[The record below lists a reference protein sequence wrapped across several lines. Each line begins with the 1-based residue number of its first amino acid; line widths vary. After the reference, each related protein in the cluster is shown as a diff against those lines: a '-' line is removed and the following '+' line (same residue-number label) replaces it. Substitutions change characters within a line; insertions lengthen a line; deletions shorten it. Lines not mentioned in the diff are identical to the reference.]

1 MVTRNRGGRMGW
13 GFRVRMSRRL
23 GTCTYF
29 LGGISGRE
37 GLFTFVFPGTR
48 AQGLGEVVM
57 EWGMEG

>member
-1 MVTRNRGGRMGW
+1 MGW